1 MFALQVV
8 TTACNRTL
16 GTYLEPCQI
25 YKMDYFAKIVKG
37 YNLWTILGKL
47 FILDVW
53 QGSNSAAG
61 SLDTVDS
68 QISGRKDD

>member
-37 YNLWTILGKL
+37 YNL
-47 FILDVW
+47 
-53 QGSNSAAG
+53 
-61 SLDTVDS
+61 
-68 QISGRKDD
+68 

>member
-1 MFALQVV
+1 
-8 TTACNRTL
+8 
-16 GTYLEPCQI
+16 
-25 YKMDYFAKIVKG
+25 MDYFAKIVKG

-53 QGSNSAAG
+53 QGSDSAAG

-68 QISGRKDD
+68 QILGRKDD